1 MTGIELDARAPSSTG
16 LEPQFDGALAYLAGP
31 FSGIII
37 LLAEPT
43 NRFVRFHAWQAI
55 IGLGGFGL
63 LTGGLLLSAFLGL
76 CISPTLFQ
84 TLYISAG
91 VGAVVWLLAW
101 ALCLVKAFGGSVWR
115 LPIAGNLAARRVDPR

>member
-16 LEPQFDGALAYLAGP
+16 LEPQFAGALAYLAGP

-43 NRFVRFHAWQAI
+43 NRVVRFHAWQAI

-63 LTGGLLLSAFLGL
+63 LTGGLVALAFAWAPRDGRRVLV
-76 CISPTLFQ
+76 Q
-84 TLYISAG
+84 AG
-91 VGAVVWLLAW
+91 ACAVLVVLLA
-101 ALCLVKAFGGSVWR
+101 V
-115 LPIAGNLAARRVDPR
+115 LAAVKVSDLTGGGIPQ

>member
-16 LEPQFDGALAYLAGP
+16 LEAPFAGALAYLAGP
-31 FSGIII
+31 FSGVVI
-37 LLAEPT
+37 LLAERT

-55 IGLGGFGL
+55 IGLGGLAVLALVLL
-63 LTGGLLLSAFLGL
+63 LTAFLGL
-76 CISPTLFQ
+76 FISPTLFQ